1 MSCVCP
7 QNHDKET
14 RQDLW
19 SYKWYFTQICSVGVF
34 HYPMI
39 LIVKLI
45 STVQCGTTI
54 LQTVEF
60 LVPLVPLTKNLFTSQ
75 DDFQCIYQCKLLMS
89 LFRIL
94 FDVVGYVDNC
104 FQKVVQLN
112 ASCAISS
119 WSWKASR
126 ESRNMSRFREVIE
139 GLAKDLSEGLTGFFQ
154 VSMFMSYNDSFV
166 YDEFCFLVL
175 LFSTS
180 EMLLLLM
187 STIIAYFHQLRTKN
201 QLVKTT
207 VAKVYQQKY
216 IIFKGSHK
224 TKIMDHTRLKYFD
237 HSIVQRTVV
246 HKSITCR
253 HRGQPTLVSLPLL
266 LLDLL
271 SPHNKLLN
279 LQV

>member
-1 MSCVCP
+1 MFHVFPLECMA
-7 QNHDKET
+7 
-14 RQDLW
+14 
-19 SYKWYFTQICSVGVF
+19 YF
-34 HYPMI
+34 
-39 LIVKLI
+39 
-45 STVQCGTTI
+45 
-54 LQTVEF
+54 
-60 LVPLVPLTKNLFTSQ
+60 PLVPLTKNLFTSQ

-154 VSMFMSYNDSFV
+154 VSMFMSHNDSFV

-187 STIIAYFHQLRTKN
+187 STIIAYFHQLRTK
-201 QLVKTT
+201 
-207 VAKVYQQKY
+207 
-216 IIFKGSHK
+216 
-224 TKIMDHTRLKYFD
+224 
-237 HSIVQRTVV
+237 
-246 HKSITCR
+246 KSIGKNNSCKSV
-253 HRGQPTLVSLPLL
+253 LAEI
-266 LLDLL
+266 
-271 SPHNKLLN
+271 HNI
-279 LQV
+279 QRITQD